1 MKARYV
7 AILWLAAL
15 TLRAARPPSDPAA
28 AQEAEKELF
37 AARYD
42 RAAELYSKLLRDD
55 PAWGPGYY
63 GEVRALIGAYRAH
76 EAYSAAADG
85 LQHAPE
91 SAEAQTAA
99 GLAAYRHGEL
109 AKAEAYF
116 RKARQIDPHYPYALS
131 GLASIHYAVSKFKTG
146 HALIKQ
152 AYLAAPG
159 DPRLI
164 TAWAGTL
171 HGAEQIAA
179 LERAF
184 TIYDP
189 ASREARRLRAR
200 GAIGKTAGGRPLQ
213 RLASPY
219 QSYDIELVP
228 IGVGRYTHGLG
239 LRVRINDSRTLRL
252 MLDTGAP
259 GIAISAKAAE
269 KAALESLSDESTEV
283 RGIGDKKPQEAFA
296 YLAASVDIGDLRFT
310 DFPVAASKAAATED
324 YDGLIGADVFR
335 MFKVTVDFEKRRL
348 LLTPNPDGPPGEEA
362 VDSSDPL
369 PAGFSRMLRFGHML
383 TVQTSVNQG
392 SPQLF
397 LVDSGSTTNLI
408 DNEIA
413 QESTKVQRD
422 YNAGLRGLQ
431 GRVDNLSRASK
442 VSLVFAGFRQD
453 NSDLLATSLQGLGD
467 ASGVGIAGILGMP
480 VLWQMKMTIDYRNG
494 ALCFE
499 RTGRK

>member
-1 MKARYV
+1 MARY
-7 AILWLAAL
+7 AAFLLLVSL
-15 TLRAARPPSDPAA
+15 TLRAAHLDPAA
-28 AQEAEKELF
+28 ALEAEKELF

-42 RAAELYSKLLRDD
+42 RAAELYSKLLHDD

-85 LQHAPE
+85 LQRAPE

-109 AKAEAYF
+109 ATAEAYF

-146 HALIKQ
+146 HVLVKQ

-164 TAWAGTL
+164 AAWAGTL

-184 TIYDP
+184 AIYDP
-189 ASREARRLRAR
+189 ASREAVRLRAC

-219 QSYDIELVP
+219 KSYDIELVP
-228 IGVGRYTHGLG
+228 IGVGRHVYAVG
-239 LRVRINDSRTLRL
+239 LRVRINDSRTVRL

-269 KAALESLSDESTEV
+269 KAGLESLSGESTEV
-283 RGIGDKKPQEAFA
+283 RGLGDKKPQEAFA
-296 YLAASVDIGDLRFT
+296 YLAASVDIGGLRFT

-335 MFKVTVDFEKRRL
+335 MFQVTVDFEKRRL
-348 LLTPNPDGPPGEEA
+348 VLTPNPDGPGGEEA
-362 VDSSDPL
+362 VDSSDL

-383 TVQTSVNQG
+383 TIQTSVNQG

-408 DNEIA
+408 DNEVA

-422 YNAGLRGLQ
+422 YNAGSRGLQ

-480 VLWQMKMTIDYRNG
+480 VLWQIKMAIDYRNG
-494 ALCFE
+494 AMRFE
-499 RTGRK
+499 KTGRR